1 MIFIILA
8 VVVAIAGWIFEKG
21 WISIPANPPHKGIL
35 TILGK
40 RKEKVFDE
48 GRHFLLFYPWF
59 MGLILVNVT
68 KENKELTPQR
78 VLTPD
83 NAELDIPLGVTWTP
97 DPKNLIN
104 YLNSGG
110 KEGVWS
116 ILEEIINEKLRT
128 WAIAVDEGP
137 QTWEEAMRASEY
149 AVNTILRAIAGGEE
163 LPHISSSV
171 PTPIL
176 MKYFNNPKKMLTPS
190 EQATWGPDFA
200 EVKKILDEEGEIA
213 RTKQA
218 IEERIADVKKIRQG
232 NGTISLPQLGI
243 ILNRFNIG
251 EMKPMEKVKEAS
263 DLLVREELER
273 RAEVFEVETELQKAE
288 KLVAKAKEKNETL
301 SLVEAFRIIMEWKIT
316 REGKGFTIPGIA
328 PGIIELAKT
337 LFRRPA

>member
-110 KEGVWS
+110 K
-116 ILEEIINEKLRT
+116 
-128 WAIAVDEGP
+128 
-137 QTWEEAMRASEY
+137 
-149 AVNTILRAIAGGEE
+149 
-163 LPHISSSV
+163 
-171 PTPIL
+171 
-176 MKYFNNPKKMLTPS
+176 
-190 EQATWGPDFA
+190 
-200 EVKKILDEEGEIA
+200 
-213 RTKQA
+213 
-218 IEERIADVKKIRQG
+218 
-232 NGTISLPQLGI
+232 
-243 ILNRFNIG
+243 
-251 EMKPMEKVKEAS
+251 
-263 DLLVREELER
+263 
-273 RAEVFEVETELQKAE
+273 
-288 KLVAKAKEKNETL
+288 
-301 SLVEAFRIIMEWKIT
+301 
-316 REGKGFTIPGIA
+316 
-328 PGIIELAKT
+328 
-337 LFRRPA
+337 